1 MDDMDTKHEH
11 GHPPDENP
19 AVSYERSD
27 LDIFAVTRFG
37 VGLAIGTV
45 LAVFLMWGLF
55 HFFNIRRNEEMEKLP
70 ESVLNQRKGLL
81 PPEPRLQS
89 LGDPAAPDPKKGD
102 LRAPSVE
109 LSKLREDELKQS
121 QVFAWVDP
129 AHGTVRIPI
138 ELAKDLLLKKGLPT
152 KVSPEGQVSKRTVNP
167 AEGVGDSAAAQPQ
180 RVYETGAAAYR
191 STPVTELPKEETTEH
206 EAARSEAKEK
216 K

>member
-11 GHPPDENP
+11 GHNPEENP

-37 VGLAIGTV
+37 IGLAIGTL

-55 HFFNIRRNEEMEKLP
+55 HFFNVRRDETMETIPQSMLAA
-70 ESVLNQRKGLL
+70 RKGMV

-89 LGDPAAPDPKKGD
+89 LGNPVAPVTHNGD
-102 LRAPSVE
+102 LRPPSVE
-109 LSKLREDELKQS
+109 LAKLKEDELKQS
-121 QVFAWVDP
+121 QTYAWIDP

-152 KVSPEGQVSKRTVNP
+152 KVTAEGQVRKVTPNP
-167 AEGVGDSAAAQPQ
+167 GEGVGTAAAAQPQ
-180 RVYETGAAAYR
+180 RVYDTGAAAYR

-206 EAARSEAKEK
+206 EGARSEAKEK